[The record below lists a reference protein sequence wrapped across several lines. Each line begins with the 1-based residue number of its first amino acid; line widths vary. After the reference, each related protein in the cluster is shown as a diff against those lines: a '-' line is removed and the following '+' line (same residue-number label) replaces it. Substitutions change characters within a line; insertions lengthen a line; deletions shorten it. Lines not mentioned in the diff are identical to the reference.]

1 MTVAATKLAKWRMSV
16 SSMAVRNQ
24 AIHGDDGGSKAFVLV
39 STLERKTPA
48 VINRGR
54 ETIFIQAG

>member
-1 MTVAATKLAKWRMSV
+1 MAHVCLLDGRAT
-16 SSMAVRNQ
+16 Q
-24 AIHGDDGGSKAFVLV
+24 AIHGDDGGSKAFVPV